1 MEAECSSDTSQ
12 HQTLHD
18 AENQKKS
25 HICLINSRNG
35 NLKNAEQKSDVLDNI
50 KGT

>member
-1 MEAECSSDTSQ
+1 MEAECSSDTLK

-25 HICLINSRNG
+25 RIYLLNSRNG
-35 NLKNAEQKSDVLDNI
+35 NLKNAEQKSDVLNNI
-50 KGT
+50 